1 MHESNTSAAERFEP
15 DVHKKLEATLAD
27 GLSSLHFR
35 FVVADDRYGKMLSIF
50 TSLVTPRNLTFS
62 SCSPVGTL
70 SGSLTTM

>member
-1 MHESNTSAAERFEP
+1 MKATRVPRKDLSLTFTKNLRPPLRMASLLYTS
-15 DVHKKLEATLAD
+15 
-27 GLSSLHFR
+27 G